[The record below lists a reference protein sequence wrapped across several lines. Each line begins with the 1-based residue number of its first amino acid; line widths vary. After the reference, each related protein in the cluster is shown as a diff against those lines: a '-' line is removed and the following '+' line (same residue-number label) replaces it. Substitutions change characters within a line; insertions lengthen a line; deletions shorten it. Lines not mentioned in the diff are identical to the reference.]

1 MMPVD
6 HVAQPFLCG
15 LGLVAM
21 QLRLEELV
29 VRVGLGEVVVRVG
42 LGEVEVQVGLWEVV
56 VQVGLGELEVQVGLL
71 LLFPELQDGP
81 IGGFGPFWQHVVL

>member
-6 HVAQPFLCG
+6 HVAQPFLCV

-21 QLRLEELV
+21 QLRLEEL
-29 VRVGLGEVVVRVG
+29 VVRVG